1 MQENINSKISLKD
14 KAINLYFNNKLKI
27 FSLVTIIVLVFFS
40 IILINIQK
48 TKENILI
55 SEKYIQAGLYLAS
68 GKKDISKEI
77 YEEIIKSKNNIYS
90 ILSLNVIL
98 EKNLI
103 KDKKKIIE
111 YFNLVEESKIS
122 SNQKE
127 VVQFKKALFMLK
139 NSEKDE
145 AKKILKKIS
154 KSDSSLRFLA
164 DEILKN

>member
-14 KAINLYFNNKLKI
+14 KAINLYLNNKLKI

-40 IILINIQK
+40 IILINIKK

-103 KDKKKIIE
+103 EDKKKIIE

-122 SNQKE
+122 NNQKE